1 MSQHTVIVTAQAT
14 RTVRIPVTVE
24 AASPTSAEDV
34 ARAVAR
40 ALLASGGA
48 DCAEVVDDQTGGWS
62 VTSARLEQ

>member
-24 AASPTSAEDV
+24 AASPSNAEDV

-48 DCAEVVDDQTGGWS
+48 EGVDVAADQTGRWS
-62 VTSARLEQ
+62 VTSTRLER